1 MAPTKQLTLE
11 DCRDLDSSDTLAA
24 YRQRF
29 AFSSNGNINFD
40 ANSMGAMAV
49 DVPDRI
55 QKLLTDGWRDKSRR
69 AWTTEGWVDR
79 PRELGAKISH
89 MIGAGEND
97 VVVCDN
103 TTLNLYKLLSRA
115 WRIKA
120 GGNVILTE
128 AHNFPTDLHV
138 AQGLVGFLK
147 ELDVDIR
154 LVAVET
160 REELVEMMSPEVA
173 ILYLTQVDYRS
184 SERWNLAEMNALAR
198 SNDALT
204 VWDLSQSSGALDVD
218 VLGADTDFAVGCGYK
233 YLCGGPGGPAYLYIH
248 PRHQKSSWPTIA
260 GWLGHKE
267 WDKFSTQYEPAS
279 DARSHLTGTP
289 PVVANEIFSAAADI
303 WQEVERTDV
312 ARKHES
318 LTETLI
324 QLLEQECGAL
334 GVELNSPRDYQQR
347 GGHISFRHE
356 GAGPVSEAMVDH
368 GLVGSFR
375 YPDAI
380 RLGMS
385 PLYHSHEDIW
395 NAVQIVKNVLSSEV
409 WREPKYEKVS
419 V

>member
-1 MAPTKQLTLE
+1 MAPEKQLTLE
-11 DCRDLDSSDTLAA
+11 DCWELDGSDTLAA
-24 YRQRF
+24 YRRRF

-79 PRELGAKISH
+79 PWELGAKISH
-89 MIGAGEND
+89 MIGAGESD

-115 WRIKA
+115 WRIRT

-154 LVAVET
+154 LETAET
-160 REELVEMMSPEVA
+160 RGELVEMMSPEVA
-173 ILYLTQVDYRS
+173 VLYLTQVDYRS
-184 SERWNLAEMNALAR
+184 SERWNLAEMNALAG

-248 PRHQKSSWPTIA
+248 PRHQKSSWPTIS
-260 GWLGHKE
+260 GWLGHKA
-267 WDKFSTQYEPAS
+267 WDKFSTQYEPAP

-303 WQEVERTDV
+303 WREVERTDV

-324 QLLEQECGAL
+324 RLLEQECGAL
-334 GVELNSPRDYQQR
+334 GVELNSPRDYRQR

-368 GLVGSFR
+368 GLIGSFR
-375 YPDAI
+375 YPDSI